1 MNTNTVRSLRGLS
14 VTSIVAAILGAV
26 FYWWVPLGMVL
37 SLVGLIVGIAD
48 GIVASRRSLDA
59 RLSIVGVVLALMALG
74 LDLAIAQLG
83 LELVR
88 FSALR

>member
-1 MNTNTVRSLRGLS
+1 MNNDMVRSFRGLS

-48 GIVASRRSLDA
+48 WIVASRRSLDA
-59 RLSIVGVVLALMALG
+59 RLSIVGVVLAVVALG
-74 LDLAIAQLG
+74 LDLAIARLG

>member
-1 MNTNTVRSLRGLS
+1 LRGLS

-37 SLVGLIVGIAD
+37 SLVGLTVGIVD
-48 GIVASRRSLDA
+48 WIVSRRRSLDA
-59 RLSIVGVVLALMALG
+59 RLSIAGVVLAVLALS
-74 LDLAIAQLG
+74 LNMVIARLG
-83 LELVR
+83 LEIVR